1 MKQAP
6 KKAKEI
12 SGKPLLFIK
21 KEAPKSF

>member
-1 MKQAP
+1 MKEAP
-6 KKAKEI
+6 KRAKEI